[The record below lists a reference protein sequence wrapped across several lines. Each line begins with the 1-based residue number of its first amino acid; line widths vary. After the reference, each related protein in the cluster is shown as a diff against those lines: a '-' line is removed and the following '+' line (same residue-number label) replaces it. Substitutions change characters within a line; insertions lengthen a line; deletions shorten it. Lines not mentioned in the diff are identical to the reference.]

1 MFRSKKFFYRFY
13 NSMNIQNTNISFGE
27 KYPTAKILEI
37 TTRKIFEPDGVTGY
51 IETLKKVHGNVP
63 RYTGHQG
70 YRRYAEE
77 VSEKILAKYPKIAQA
92 TQDILEIAD
101 SHRSPFAKDLKVRVQ
116 PILDRFE
123 KEIDIVI

>member
-1 MFRSKKFFYRFY
+1 MK
-13 NSMNIQNTNISFGE
+13 IQKTNISFGE
-27 KYPTAKILEI
+27 KYPTGRILEI
-37 TTRKIFEPDGVTGY
+37 TTKKIFEPDGVTGY

-77 VSEKILAKYPKIAQA
+77 AGKKILAKYPEIKQA
-92 TQDILEIAD
+92 SEDILTIAENNKN
-101 SHRSPFAKDLKVRVQ
+101 PFGRDLKILIQ